1 MNYCDTL
8 FAIPARCD
16 DRTVFS
22 DIEKGYSVTY
32 NKLKT
37 LVQQYAIF
45 YIENGVNPGDVVAL
59 HIFNSIEFICA
70 HMGAQYIGAASCL
83 LDPLAQAR
91 SLPYHLKQTKC
102 RLFITHLENEE
113 ITTDISDLCAT
124 FNIDTVV
131 QRISVNN
138 KPELLPEMFDW
149 DPVKTSYIYYTSG
162 TTSLPKG
169 VPLNYKNHQNFF
181 KIACKY
187 WKPSDS
193 DSRHICFVP
202 FSHGFGSVFLIPWT
216 ILTQSEMFILR
227 SFHPLKV
234 EETVRIHNITH
245 IYGVPSH
252 YQQLLRLKQ
261 AHSTLK
267 NLQMAFCAAS
277 KLDQA
282 IMEEWKRVTGKPL
295 HEGYGLIET
304 TGGVVWR
311 VHQESL
317 RTGHVGTCP
326 SEELIEVGIVDEH
339 DNAVN
344 PGVEG
349 EIVIRGNSVTTG
361 YLDMPDENKV
371 IFRNNWFHT
380 GDKGYITSDRQL
392 VMTGRIKDIINIAGI
407 KISPFEVESV
417 LNSHTAVQM
426 SAVVAAEDRVFGE
439 IVKAFVMLKDNCS
452 LTERELVKYCTL
464 HLINFQV
471 PKQIIFVKDF
481 PKNTMGKIDRKQ
493 LRTM

>member
-1 MNYCDTL
+1 MNYCEPL
-8 FAIPARCD
+8 FNIPTQYKN
-16 DRTVFS
+16 RTVFTEI
-22 DIEKGYSVTY
+22 DNGYSVTY
-32 NKLKT
+32 DTLKKLIHQFA
-37 LVQQYAIF
+37 VF
-45 YIENGVNPGDVVAL
+45 YIVNGIKPGDVIAL
-59 HIFNSIEFICA
+59 HVYNSIDFICA
-70 HMGAQYIGAASCL
+70 HMGAQYIGATSCL

-91 SLPYHLKQTKC
+91 SLPYHLKQINC
-102 RLFITHLENEE
+102 RLFITHLKNSE
-113 ITTDISDLCAT
+113 ITSDISDLCTT
-124 FNIDTVV
+124 FNNDYV
-131 QRISVNN
+131 REKISENN
-138 KPELLPEMFDW
+138 QTKSLPEMFDW
-149 DPVKTSYIYYTSG
+149 DLNKTSYIYYTSG

-181 KIACKY
+181 KIASQY

-202 FSHGFGSVFLIPWT
+202 FSHGFGSIFLIPWT

-234 EETVRIHNITH
+234 EETIRENNITH

-261 AHSTLK
+261 AHSALK
-267 NLQMAFCAAS
+267 NLKMAFCAAS

-282 IMEEWKRVTGKPL
+282 TVEEWKNITGKPL

-304 TGGVVWR
+304 TCGVVWR
-311 VHQESL
+311 VHQEPL
-317 RTGHVGTCP
+317 RTGHVGVCP
-326 SEELIEVGIVDEH
+326 SNELIEVGIVDEC
-339 DNAVN
+339 DNIVN
-344 PGVEG
+344 ADIEG
-349 EIVIRGNSVTTG
+349 EIVIKGDSVTSG
-361 YLDMPDENKV
+361 YLDMLQENSI

-380 GDKGYITSDRQL
+380 GDKGFITEDRQL

-417 LNSHTAVQM
+417 INTHPSVHT
-426 SAVVAAEDRVFGE
+426 SVVVSAEDKVFGE
-439 IVKAFVMLKDNCS
+439 IVKAFVMLKDNCA
-452 LTERELVKYCTL
+452 LTERELVKHCTL

-471 PKQIIFVKDF
+471 PKQVVFVNDF